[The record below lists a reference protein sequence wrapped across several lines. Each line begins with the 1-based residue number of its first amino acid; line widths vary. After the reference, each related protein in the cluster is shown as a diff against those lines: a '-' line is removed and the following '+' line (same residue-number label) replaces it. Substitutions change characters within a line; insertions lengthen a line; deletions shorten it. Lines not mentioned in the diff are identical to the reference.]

1 MSKRTAIII
10 ASIIAVVVLAVIG
23 IVAFNRDT
31 TDPVNPFGSG
41 IVWEQGTDS
50 TETPQQPESVSFT
63 GYPSLDLKE
72 GETTAHLPISNKES
86 NGFAIKYQLVDETG
100 NILWES
106 GLIAPGITVGEQK
119 LSRALPVGDHR
130 ATWHMTSW
138 TLDEQPVQLNGVDT
152 ACTITVTAA

>member
-1 MSKRTAIII
+1 MFAALAAGAALLVT
-10 ASIIAVVVLAVIG
+10 VVWLLVSDRPNLA
-23 IVAFNRDT
+23 AT
-31 TDPVNPFGSG
+31 NPTGSG
-41 IVWEQGTDS
+41 VVWEHGTG
-50 TETPQQPESVSFT
+50 TQTPKQPESVSFT

-72 GETTAHLPISNKES
+72 GETTAHLPISNKQE

-100 NILWES
+100 DILWES
-106 GLIAPGITVGEQK
+106 GLIAPGVTVGEQK
-119 LSRALPVGDHR
+119 LSRALPVGETH